1 MVSGEGPSPGRENR
15 TYQESADKALIIKIK
30 NDSHHPRLMKTPYT
44 REKLTQDLTDLGIEK
59 GDTLF
64 IHASFKS
71 LGPVKGGAM
80 TVISALAAAVGR
92 DGLILMPS
100 FNLLPSREERI
111 EAWNIERTPSTVG
124 WLTEFFRQMSDTY
137 RSNHYS
143 HAIAARGKNA
153 KAFVADHLL
162 REGYESPWD
171 QPPWGKTY
179 GTHSPMFRAYKANA
193 KLLML
198 GVDYESSTYA
208 HLVEVIHWNR
218 QLTKDAAVEYLRL
231 KRRELGAFWDEVG
244 RLRQGRVGDAM
255 CRLFHIKDYVNTLL
269 EEVERNPEP
278 YVI

>member
-1 MVSGEGPSPGRENR
+1 M
-15 TYQESADKALIIKIK
+15 
-30 NDSHHPRLMKTPYT
+30 PYT
-44 REKLTQDLTDLGIEK
+44 REKLTQDLTTLGIEK

-64 IHASFKS
+64 IHSSFKS
-71 LGPVKGGAM
+71 LGPLEDGAG

-100 FNLLPSREERI
+100 FSLLPSREERI
-111 EAWNIERTPSTVG
+111 ASWNIGSTPSTVG

-143 HAIAARGKNA
+143 HAIAARGKGA
-153 KAFVADHLL
+153 KAFVADHLR

-179 GTHSPMFRAYKANA
+179 GTHSPMFRAYKTDA

-208 HLVEVIHWNR
+208 HLVEVIHWNKC
-218 QLTKDAAVEYLRL
+218 LIEDPEAEYIRL
-231 KRRELGAFWDEVG
+231 KRSKLGAFWDEVG
-244 RLRQGRVGDAM
+244 RLRQGLVGDAT
-255 CRLFHIKDYVNTLL
+255 CRLFRIKDYVDTLL
-269 EEVERNPEP
+269 KEVEWNPDP

>member
-1 MVSGEGPSPGRENR
+1 MN
-15 TYQESADKALIIKIK
+15 
-30 NDSHHPRLMKTPYT
+30 TPYT
-44 REKLTQDLTDLGIEK
+44 RQKLTQDFIDLGIEK

-64 IHASFKS
+64 IHSSFKS
-71 LGPVKGGAM
+71 LGPVKDGADA
-80 TVISALAAAVGR
+80 VITALETAVGR

-111 EAWNIERTPSTVG
+111 EAWHIDRTPSTVG

-137 RSNHYS
+137 RSDHYS
-143 HAIAARGKNA
+143 HAIAARGKGA
-153 KAFVADHLL
+153 KAFVADHRR

-171 QPPWGKTY
+171 QYPWGKTY
-179 GTHSPMFRAYKANA
+179 GIHSPMFRAYDADA

-218 QLTKDAAVEYLRL
+218 SLAEDPGAEYLRL
-231 KRRELGAFWDEVG
+231 QRKELGAFWDANG
-244 RLRQGRVGDAM
+244 RIRQGMVGDAV
-255 CRLFHIKDYVNTLL
+255 CRLFQIKDYVDTLVD
-269 EEVERNPEP
+269 EVERNPRP

>member
-1 MVSGEGPSPGRENR
+1 ME
-15 TYQESADKALIIKIK
+15 A
-30 NDSHHPRLMKTPYT
+30 PYT
-44 REKLTQDLTDLGIEK
+44 REKLIQDFTNLGIEK

-64 IHASFKS
+64 IHSSFKS
-71 LGPVKGGAM
+71 LGPVDGGAG

-100 FNLLPSREERI
+100 FSLLPSREERI
-111 EAWNIERTPSTVG
+111 ASWNIGRTPSTVG

-143 HAIAARGKNA
+143 HAIAARGKGA
-153 KAFVADHLL
+153 KAFVADHLR

-179 GTHSPMFRAYKANA
+179 GIHSPMFRAYKTDA

-218 QLTKDAAVEYLRL
+218 RLTEDPEAEYIRL
-231 KRRELGAFWDEVG
+231 KRSKLGAFWDEVG
-244 RLRQGRVGDAM
+244 RLRQGLVGDAP
-255 CRLFHIKDYVNTLL
+255 CRLFRIKDYVDTLL
-269 EEVERNPEP
+269 KEVEWNPEP